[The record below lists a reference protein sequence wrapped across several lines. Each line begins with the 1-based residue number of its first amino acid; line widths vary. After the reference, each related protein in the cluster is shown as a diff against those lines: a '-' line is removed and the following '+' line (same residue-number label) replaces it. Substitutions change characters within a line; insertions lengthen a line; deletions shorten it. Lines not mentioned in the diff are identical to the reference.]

1 MKTAVGGITYK
12 LSHFLRETTN
22 AYKKAFF
29 YHHTCL
35 RATMPP
41 TEKGANMTQYEKIL
55 QYINDFGSISPM
67 EAFSDLG
74 ITKLATR
81 ISEMRKDGI
90 EFEQVWECSKNRYG
104 DDVRYMRYSRS
115 KS

>member
-1 MKTAVGGITYK
+1 MKTTVGGVNQLT
-12 LSHFLRETTN
+12 HFYEKQQTHTIRHSFTTTR
-22 AYKKAFF
+22 AYVQ
-29 YHHTCL
+29 
-35 RATMPP
+35 MPP
-41 TEKGANMTQYEKIL
+41 TEKGVNMTQYEKIL

>member
-1 MKTAVGGITYK
+1 MVSPTNYRI
-12 LSHFLRETTN
+12 FRETTN
-22 AYKKAFF
+22 AYKKSILLPPHNKA
-29 YHHTCL
+29 YVQ
-35 RATMPP
+35 MPP
-41 TEKGANMTQYEKIL
+41 TEKGATMTQYEKIL